1 MFETAGWDDEDD
13 GPQLS
18 ALTWAAARREDDG
31 QGSKKKLQGSKKK
44 LSDSADKSK
53 KAKPQK
59 EKSKKAKVK
68 HASKTKKLRDD
79 GGGGCESEI
88 VKDGVA
94 SEKVVGS
101 ITGEPEKMA
110 SKKKS
115 KRKERKNSAL
125 SEISRK
131 VLNSLDSKA
140 NSPEQGKALL
150 EESVNSEVFAE
161 EGGDEQLDP
170 AEGET
175 GSILQKGIK
184 FSSAEAFRRFIGLPG
199 KGKRGKKRPL
209 EEAEEE
215 ESIKEQSKEKRGK
228 REQEEQP
235 VEEESSDEEG
245 EENLAFK
252 AETPDVKESNTTGLN
267 MGRLK
272 EHLITQDCKSKEEGD
287 AAQVKKATTDSPLT
301 SAAKQ
306 KLTASRFRFL
316 NEQLYRQEGSASA
329 SLFKND
335 PTLFESYHAGYRIQA
350 NQWPLDP
357 LDLIIAEVKKLPKKA
372 VVADFGC
379 GEARLAQNVHR
390 AAVHSFDLV
399 AANDKVVACDMA
411 NVPLES
417 CSVDVAV
424 FCLALMGT
432 NTRDF
437 IFEASRVLKVG
448 GTLKIAELESRFQGE
463 QYSVESFIS
472 KVHKFGFKLSA
483 KNLKR
488 DFFYFLDFE
497 KVQDMKKKKKLP
509 DIELKPCLYKKR

>member
-1 MFETAGWDDEDD
+1 
-13 GPQLS
+13 
-18 ALTWAAARREDDG
+18 
-31 QGSKKKLQGSKKK
+31 
-44 LSDSADKSK
+44 
-53 KAKPQK
+53 
-59 EKSKKAKVK
+59 
-68 HASKTKKLRDD
+68 
-79 GGGGCESEI
+79 
-88 VKDGVA
+88 
-94 SEKVVGS
+94 
-101 ITGEPEKMA
+101 
-110 SKKKS
+110 
-115 KRKERKNSAL
+115 
-125 SEISRK
+125 
-131 VLNSLDSKA
+131 
-140 NSPEQGKALL
+140 
-150 EESVNSEVFAE
+150 
-161 EGGDEQLDP
+161 
-170 AEGET
+170 
-175 GSILQKGIK
+175 
-184 FSSAEAFRRFIGLPG
+184 
-199 KGKRGKKRPL
+199 
-209 EEAEEE
+209 
-215 ESIKEQSKEKRGK
+215 
-228 REQEEQP
+228 
-235 VEEESSDEEG
+235 
-245 EENLAFK
+245 LAFK
-252 AETPDVKESNTTGLN
+252 PETPVGVKESSMN

-272 EHLITQDCKSKEEGD
+272 DHLSTQNSKSEEED
-287 AAQVKKATTDSPLT
+287 TAAQMNKTTTDSPLT

-329 SLFKND
+329 SLFKSD

-379 GEARLAQNVHR
+379 GEARLAQSVHR
-390 AAVHSFDLV
+390 ATVHSFDLV

-417 CSVDVAV
+417 CTVDVAV

-463 QYSVESFIS
+463 QYAVESFIA
-472 KVHKFGFKLSA
+472 KVQKFGFKLSA

>member
-1 MFETAGWDDEDD
+1 MEE
-13 GPQLS
+13 QLLS
-18 ALTWAAARREDDG
+18 WRKRE
-31 QGSKKKLQGSKKK
+31 
-44 LSDSADKSK
+44 A
-53 KAKPQK
+53 
-59 EKSKKAKVK
+59 
-68 HASKTKKLRDD
+68 
-79 GGGGCESEI
+79 
-88 VKDGVA
+88 
-94 SEKVVGS
+94 
-101 ITGEPEKMA
+101 
-110 SKKKS
+110 
-115 KRKERKNSAL
+115 KRKAREQRKNLAL

-131 VLNSLDSKA
+131 VLNSIDLKA
-140 NSPEQGKALL
+140 NSPGEGKALL
-150 EESVNSEVFAE
+150 EDSVNSEVFAE
-161 EGGDEQLDP
+161 EGDEQLDHP
-170 AEGET
+170 ESEV
-175 GSILQKGIK
+175 GSILKKGIK
-184 FSSAEAFRRFIGLPG
+184 FSSTEAFLGFIGLPG
-199 KGKRGKKRPL
+199 KGKRGKKRIL
-209 EEAEEE
+209 DEAEEE
-215 ESIKEQSKEKRGK
+215 EKGQRESNVKRGK
-228 REQEEQP
+228 TDEEKRP
-235 VEEESSDEEG
+235 VEEEESSDEEG

-252 AETPDVKESNTTGLN
+252 AETPSVKESDMKALN

-272 EHLITQDCKSKEEGD
+272 EHLSAQDSKTKEEVA
-287 AAQVKKATTDSPLT
+287 AAQMKKASTDSPLT

-329 SLFKND
+329 SLFKSD

-379 GEARLAQNVHR
+379 GEARLAQSVHR
-390 AAVHSFDLV
+390 ATVHSFDLV
-399 AANDKVVACDMA
+399 AANEKVVACDMA

-417 CSVDVAV
+417 RSVDVAV

-463 QYSVESFIS
+463 QYAVESFVA
-472 KVHKFGFKLSA
+472 KVQKFGFKLAA

>member
-1 MFETAGWDDEDD
+1 MFETAEWDDDD
-13 GPQLS
+13 NTPQLS
-18 ALTWAAARREDDG
+18 ALTWAAARREDG
-31 QGSKKKLQGSKKK
+31 GRSSNTKA
-44 LSDSADKSK
+44 SDSDAHTDQGRKVQQQKDKLKKTKVKHVSKSK
-53 KAKPQK
+53 KI
-59 EKSKKAKVK
+59 
-68 HASKTKKLRDD
+68 TDD
-79 GGGGCESEI
+79 IGNSRVGCESKINGE
-88 VKDGVA
+88 A
-94 SEKVVGS
+94 SEKVEVS
-101 ITGEPEKMA
+101 ITGKPEKTA
-110 SKKKS
+110 GKKKS

-131 VLNSLDSKA
+131 VLNSIDSKA
-140 NSPEQGKALL
+140 NSPGEGKALL
-150 EESVNSEVFAE
+150 EDSVNNEVFA
-161 EGGDEQLDP
+161 EGGDEQLDHP
-170 AEGET
+170 EGEV
-175 GSILQKGIK
+175 GSILKKGIK
-184 FSSAEAFRRFIGLPG
+184 FSSAEAFMRFIGLPG
-199 KGKRGKKRPL
+199 KGKRGKKRCL
-209 EEAEEE
+209 EEADEEE
-215 ESIKEQSKEKRGK
+215 GGKSENKEKRGK
-228 REQEEQP
+228 TEEDDRP
-235 VEEESSDEEG
+235 VEEETSDEEG

-252 AETPDVKESNTTGLN
+252 AETPGVKESDTKALN

-272 EHLITQDCKSKEEGD
+272 EHLSTQDSKAKDED
-287 AAQVKKATTDSPLT
+287 AAAQMNKATTDSPLT

-379 GEARLAQNVHR
+379 GEARLAQSVHR
-390 AAVHSFDLV
+390 ATVHSFDLV

-411 NVPLES
+411 NVPLEP

-463 QYSVESFIS
+463 QYAVDSFVA
-472 KVHKFGFKLSA
+472 KVQKFGFKLAA

>member
-1 MFETAGWDDEDD
+1 MKVLTVRYLQKKEEMSNLTILRVML
-13 GPQLS
+13 GPFLRKASNSPQQRLLCAS
-18 ALTWAAARREDDG
+18 LAYQGKANVEKRGLWRKLRRRRV
-31 QGSKKKLQGSKKK
+31 K
-44 LSDSADKSK
+44 KSK
-53 KAKPQK
+53 K
-59 EKSKKAKVK
+59 
-68 HASKTKKLRDD
+68 R
-79 GGGGCESEI
+79 
-88 VKDGVA
+88 
-94 SEKVVGS
+94 
-101 ITGEPEKMA
+101 
-110 SKKKS
+110 
-115 KRKERKNSAL
+115 
-125 SEISRK
+125 
-131 VLNSLDSKA
+131 
-140 NSPEQGKALL
+140 
-150 EESVNSEVFAE
+150 
-161 EGGDEQLDP
+161 
-170 AEGET
+170 
-175 GSILQKGIK
+175 
-184 FSSAEAFRRFIGLPG
+184 
-199 KGKRGKKRPL
+199 
-209 EEAEEE
+209 
-215 ESIKEQSKEKRGK
+215 EKRGK
-228 REQEEQP
+228 IEQEEKT
-235 VEEESSDEEG
+235 VEEDNSDEEG
-245 EENLAFK
+245 EENMAYK
-252 AETPDVKESNTTGLN
+252 VETPDVKESNSKALN

-272 EHLITQDCKSKEEGD
+272 EHLNTQDSKSKEEED
-287 AAQVKKATTDSPLT
+287 AQEKKKASTDSPLT

-335 PTLFESYHAGYRIQA
+335 PTLFDSYHAGYRIQA

-379 GEARLAQNVHR
+379 GEARLAQSVHR
-390 AAVHSFDLV
+390 ATVHSFDLV

-437 IFEASRVLKVG
+437 IFEASRVLRVG

-463 QYSVESFIS
+463 QYSVESFIA
-472 KVHKFGFKLSA
+472 KVQKFGFKLAA

>member
-1 MFETAGWDDEDD
+1 ME
-13 GPQLS
+13 
-18 ALTWAAARREDDG
+18 
-31 QGSKKKLQGSKKK
+31 
-44 LSDSADKSK
+44 
-53 KAKPQK
+53 
-59 EKSKKAKVK
+59 
-68 HASKTKKLRDD
+68 
-79 GGGGCESEI
+79 
-88 VKDGVA
+88 
-94 SEKVVGS
+94 GS
-101 ITGEPEKMA
+101 ITGVHEKTA
-110 SKKKS
+110 GKKKS

-131 VLNSLDSKA
+131 VLNSIDSKA
-140 NSPEQGKALL
+140 NSPGQGKALL
-150 EESVNSEVFAE
+150 EDSVNSEVFAE
-161 EGGDEQLDP
+161 EGGDEQHDP
-170 AEGET
+170 SEGDV
-175 GSILQKGIK
+175 GSILKKGIK
-184 FSSAEAFRRFIGLPG
+184 FSSAEAFMRFIGLPG
-199 KGKRGKKRPL
+199 KGKRGKKRCL
-209 EEAEEE
+209 EEADEEE
-215 ESIKEQSKEKRGK
+215 ERGKPENKEKRGK
-228 REQEEQP
+228 TEEEEGP
-235 VEEESSDEEG
+235 VEEETSDEEG

-252 AETPDVKESNTTGLN
+252 AETPVVKESDVKALN

-272 EHLITQDCKSKEEGD
+272 EHLSTQDSKTKEEVA
-287 AAQVKKATTDSPLT
+287 AAQTKKATTDSPLT
-301 SAAKQ
+301 LSAKQ

-335 PTLFESYHAGYRIQA
+335 PTLFESYHAGYQIQA
-350 NQWPLDP
+350 KQWPLDP
-357 LDLIIAEVKKLPKKA
+357 LNLIIAEVKKLPKKA

-379 GEARLAQNVHR
+379 GEARLAQSVHR
-390 AAVHSFDLV
+390 ATVHSFDLV
-399 AANDKVVACDMA
+399 AANEKVVACDMA

-437 IFEASRVLKVG
+437 IFEAGRVLKVG

-463 QYSVESFIS
+463 QYAVESFVA
-472 KVHKFGFKLSA
+472 KVQKFGFKLSA